1 MNAAHTTIDIRYKQL
16 KHILSA
22 SRKYLVAYS
31 GGVDSTFLLKVLSD
45 LHPSAQVL
53 AVTAV
58 SATSSRRE
66 QADAVRFAQFLGAEH
81 LMVPSME
88 MELSEF
94 TANTP
99 HKCYICKQHR
109 YRLLQDMAQDRSC
122 DWIVDG
128 ENADDQQ
135 DFRPGRQAAR
145 ELGVRSP
152 LYEAGLTKADIRE
165 LSRRLD
171 LPSWNKP
178 ALACLASRIPY
189 HQPITAEKLA
199 QVDQAETFLHQL
211 GCLPQLRV
219 RHYGDT
225 ARIELD
231 ATDFSRLLDAGTRH
245 QVVAYFKSLG
255 FDGITLDLEGYRMG
269 SLNRDAKT

>member
-1 MNAAHTTIDIRYKQL
+1 MNTPNTSIDAKYTQL
-16 KHILSA
+16 KHILSP
-22 SRKYLVAYS
+22 SHKFLVAYS
-31 GGVDSTFLLKVLSD
+31 GGVDSTFLLKVLCD
-45 LHPSAQVL
+45 LHPSSQIMAL
-53 AVTAV
+53 TAV
-58 SATSSRRE
+58 SATSARQE
-66 QADAVRFAQFLGAEH
+66 QADAVRFAQYLGAEH

-88 MELSEF
+88 MELPEF
-94 TANTP
+94 AANPP

-109 YRLLQDMAQDRSC
+109 YRLLQDMARDQGW

-135 DFRPGRQAAR
+135 DFRPGQQAAR

-152 LYEAGLTKADIRE
+152 LHEAGMTKAEIRE

-189 HQPITAEKLA
+189 HQPITAEKLE
-199 QVDQAETFLHQL
+199 QVDQAETFLRQL
-211 GCLPQLRV
+211 DFLPQLRV
-219 RHYGDT
+219 RHYGDS

-231 ATDFSRLLDAGTRH
+231 AADFPRLLDLSQRH
-245 QVVAYFKSLG
+245 QVLAHFKSLG
-255 FDGITLDLEGYRMG
+255 FGCITLDLEGYRMG
-269 SLNRDAKT
+269 SLNRNF